1 MERKKRNRQKPA
13 RTNWHFVCTE
23 KTINGNHIH
32 KLQFYLSFLQG
43 RAGRQLL
50 LPSGEWPGQCTGG
63 YSYFTRTLSICLIL
77 TMSQWLSPESGWL
90 WQAKSCWPLAVI
102 WSWHAHIRRLN
113 TLYSKVL
120 SSMTVA
126 LVFVPLCCIEHNL
139 ISLPT
144 DNFAK
149 KKLHKSHICKIVYVV
164 PCVCVFACV
173 IFSCEFPSR

>member
-1 MERKKRNRQKPA
+1 MHR
-13 RTNWHFVCTE
+13 
-23 KTINGNHIH
+23 G
-32 KLQFYLSFLQG
+32 
-43 RAGRQLL
+43 LL
-50 LPSGEWPGQCTGG
+50 IL
-63 YSYFTRTLSICLIL
+63 YSYSLHLSHFDNDSAQSLDGYGKL
-77 TMSQWLSPESGWL
+77 KVVDL
-90 WQAKSCWPLAVI
+90 WQWFEVDMRD
-102 WSWHAHIRRLN
+102 IRRLN

-139 ISLPT
+139 ISLHT

-173 IFSCEFPSR
+173 IFSCEFPCRLAGNHSFSLPLNNTLTHTQTVKIRPDARVRLSDRVYLFTVRGT

>member
-13 RTNWHFVCTE
+13 RTNGHFVCTE

-32 KLQFYLSFLQG
+32 KLQFYLSLLQG

-50 LPSGEWPGQCTGG
+50 LPSGEWPGQCTGV
-63 YSYFTRTLSICLIL
+63 THTLLVLSP
-77 TMSQWLSPESGWL
+77 SVSFWQWLSPESGWL
-90 WQAKSCWPLAVI
+90 RQAKSCWPLAVI

-113 TLYSKVL
+113 TLYFKVL

-164 PCVCVFACV
+164 ACVCVCLLVLSLAVNFLV
-173 IFSCEFPSR
+173 V